1 MTHGGRSTEQS
12 QRVFSVSVL
21 TQPEKKC
28 FSAVGKS
35 SGKSVINYAITY
47 VITQTSFDEHST
59 ILNANVNGLKYAS
72 LLTQY

>member
-1 MTHGGRSTEQS
+1 M
-12 QRVFSVSVL
+12 
-21 TQPEKKC
+21 
-28 FSAVGKS
+28 GKS

-59 ILNANVNGLKYAS
+59 TLNANINGLKYAS